1 MKDGLPIW
9 QSGLGH
15 FQLGTAEPSGAV
27 GASLG
32 SRTISL
38 QGHVSLNSSEP
49 AHNTQPSASLAA
61 AVGTAREKGPPMP
74 SDKEILQELREGAS
88 LIWQDVPTPI
98 RNGEAVHDEIE
109 ELVERMR
116 KKFAS

>member
-1 MKDGLPIW
+1 
-9 QSGLGH
+9 
-15 FQLGTAEPSGAV
+15 
-27 GASLG
+27 
-32 SRTISL
+32 
-38 QGHVSLNSSEP
+38 
-49 AHNTQPSASLAA
+49 
-61 AVGTAREKGPPMP
+61 MP

-116 KKFAS
+116 KKFAP